1 MLFSYNWLKEY
12 LKGKIPNPK
21 DLAELITLH
30 SFEVEEVK
38 KEGGEWLLDVDV
50 LPNRAHDC
58 FSHLGIAREAAI
70 LTNTKFQMPTSNFKE
85 DKKIKASDFIKVEVK
100 DKKNCRRYTARVI
113 VGLKIKSSPQFIQ
126 KRLKSMG
133 LQPISNVVDIMNYV
147 MLETGQPLHAFDFE
161 KIESKNPKKIIV
173 RKAEFGEKINAL
185 DDKKYNL
192 DSDILVIADE
202 KDPLAIAG
210 IKGGKKAEI
219 TNGTKTVVIESA
231 NFDSGI
237 IRKTRQKLNLATDAS
252 LRFEHEPDPNLT
264 LLAINRASYLVQKIC
279 GGKIAKGIIDDYPQK
294 TFARKIP
301 FDIEKSEKILGLK
314 LDKNKIIQTFK
325 KLEIKVLKSNKNG
338 LLLEIPTFRPDLAIT
353 EDLAEEIGR
362 IYGFDNIK
370 ARIPKVSAIPPQR
383 NDNVFWE
390 EISKNI
396 LKEAGFSEIY
406 NYSFVDE
413 KMVEA
418 LFLNKKEIIEIEN
431 PTSVDYKYLRPS
443 LIPNLLKNLKENL
456 KYFKDIEIFELGN
469 VYKKGGNLEKRH
481 LTGLISSFSSGPEDF
496 YRAKGV
502 MDLLLSKLGTAGIWY
517 DEVRATPE
525 ESAIFIWQPKRG
537 AEIKLG
543 NEEIGFLGEISP
555 RVLEKLGISQKAVIF
570 DIDFEKLQKICL
582 EEHEYEPIS
591 KFPSAIRDLAV
602 LIPQEVKVVE
612 VLNKIENIG
621 GILIRDIDLFDI
633 YEGEEIP
640 QGKKNLAFHIIY
652 QARDRTLKKEEI
664 DKIQEKITK
673 SLEENPEWEVRK

>member
-30 SFEVEEVK
+30 SFEVEEIK
-38 KEGGEWLLDVDV
+38 KEGGEWLLDIDI

-58 FSHLGIAREAAI
+58 FSHLGIAREATI
-70 LTNTKFQMPTSNFKE
+70 LTNAKFQMPASNFKE
-85 DKKIKASDFIKVEVK
+85 DKKIKASDSIKVEVK
-100 DKKNCRRYTARVI
+100 DKKSCRRYTARVI
-113 VGLKIKSSPQFIQ
+113 VGLKIKPSPQFIQ

-133 LQPISNVVDIMNYV
+133 LQPINNVVDIMNYV

-192 DSDILVIADE
+192 DSDVLVIADE

-219 TNGTKTVVIESA
+219 TSNTKTIIIESA
-231 NFDSGI
+231 NFDSKI

-294 TFARKIP
+294 IFARKIP
-301 FDIEKSEKILGLK
+301 FDLEKSEKILGLK
-314 LDKNKIIQTFK
+314 LDKNKTIQTFK

-390 EISKNI
+390 ELSKNI
-396 LKEAGFSEIY
+396 LKEAGFAEIY
-406 NYSFVDE
+406 NYSFVNE
-413 KMVEA
+413 KMVEV
-418 LFLNKKEIIEIEN
+418 LSLNKKKIIEIEN

-456 KYFKDIEIFELGN
+456 KYFKNIEIFELGN
-469 VYKKGGNLEKRH
+469 VYKKEDGLEKRY
-481 LTGLISSFSSGPEDF
+481 LTGLISSSLSGPEDF

-502 MDLLLSKLGTAGIWY
+502 VDLLLSKLGIVGVWY

-525 ESAIFIWQPKRG
+525 DSAIFIWQPKRG

-555 RVLEKLGISQKAVIF
+555 RVLEKLEIPQKTVIF

-591 KFPSAIRDLAV
+591 KFPSAVRDLAV

-612 VLNKIENIG
+612 VLNKIENVG
-621 GILIRDIDLFDI
+621 GLLVRDIDLFDI

-652 QARDRTLKKEEI
+652 QAQDRTLKKEEI
-664 DKIQEKITK
+664 DKMQEKIIK
-673 SLEENPEWEVRK
+673 SLEEDPEWEVRK